1 VTHRAGTRRTG
12 LSLAPTRARALALG
26 LGLASAAPN
35 VFAHGAIK
43 GIGNFGS
50 GFVHP
55 LVEPAHL
62 IALLALAL
70 LFGQRGVL
78 TLQRALLALSVAVAL
93 GLVGAASGWPG
104 ATESL
109 LLVLAGAVGLAVVI
123 ARPLPPMAYLVAAGV
138 IGLGIGLGTSHE
150 GMKGGAYLAAMA
162 GTWLG
167 ASFCTLSAATF
178 IGEAK
183 RPWMQI
189 LVRVAAS
196 WITASAVLVLA
207 LRLSG
212 RG

>member
-1 VTHRAGTRRTG
+1 MTPLVSTRRSRRRGG
-12 LSLAPTRARALALG
+12 LSLPLTLTLALG
-26 LGLASAAPN
+26 LASGASD

-55 LVEPAHL
+55 LVEASHL
-62 IALLALAL
+62 TALLGLAL

-78 TLQRALLALSVAVAL
+78 TVQRALLALSGAVAL

-104 ATESL
+104 NTDDL
-109 LLVLAGAVGLAVVI
+109 LLVLAGAVGLAVVF
-123 ARPLPPMAYLVAAGV
+123 ARPLPPLVYVIAGGA

-150 GMKGGAYLAAMA
+150 EMKGGAYVAAMA

-196 WITASAVLVLA
+196 WITASALLVLA

>member
-1 VTHRAGTRRTG
+1 VTPSVSGRRAGF
-12 LSLAPTRARALALG
+12 SLTLALAL
-26 LGLASAAPN
+26 ASGASDAW
-35 VFAHGAIK
+35 AHGAIK

-62 IALLALAL
+62 IALLGLAL

-78 TLQRALLALSVAVAL
+78 TVQRALLALSVAVAL
-93 GLVGAASGWPG
+93 GLFGAASGWPG
-104 ATESL
+104 DTENL
-109 LLVLAGAVGLAVVI
+109 LLVLAVAVGLTVVI
-123 ARPLPPMAYLVAAGV
+123 ARPLPPLAYVIAAAAV
-138 IGLGIGLGTSHE
+138 GLGVGLGTSHE
-150 GMKGGAYLAAMA
+150 DMKGGAYMAAMA